1 MRITAEEMAV
11 VCDGVWSDAVV
22 GDGFTGVTQ
31 DTRKIREGMLYV
43 ALRGEQFDGHDFV
56 GEAFARGAVGA
67 LVERSFV
74 GGSGALLR
82 VEDPLVALQQLGAL
96 SRQKWSGRAVGVTGS
111 VGKTTV
117 KELSAAAVSTMGEVH
132 RTAGNYNNH
141 IGVPLTLLGL
151 EEVHALAV
159 VELGMSGP
167 GEIAPLAGWLTPEV
181 AILTDLGAAHRER
194 FDSMQGIVDEKA
206 ELLRALDGSGTAILS
221 RNERWFEYLCDQ
233 TDASV
238 LDVGLGVDASVRGDL
253 VAGELI
259 VEEVAYVLPQP
270 GEHMAGNVLRA
281 IGLGRSL
288 GLSHEQMVEGLRTY
302 RAAPMRWECVEREGI
317 CWVNDA
323 YNANPLSMRA
333 SLKTF
338 GEMQGVRRF
347 AVLGEMREL
356 GAVAKEEHLALADY
370 VKALRLDGWIA
381 VGDFAE
387 QMASRGGGICAESVG
402 EAAEILRAW
411 LSEGDTVLLKGS
423 RGLSLERVLDLY
435 YKD

>member
-1 MRITAEEMAV
+1 MMRITAEEMAA
-11 VCDGVWSDAVV
+11 VCAGVWSDAIRD
-22 GDGFTGVTQ
+22 DGFVGVTQ
-31 DTRKIREGMLYV
+31 DTRQLREGMLYV
-43 ALRGEQFDGHDFV
+43 ALRGERFDGHDFV
-56 GEAFARGAVGA
+56 DEAFARGAAGA
-67 LVERSFV
+67 LVARSFV
-74 GGSGALLR
+74 GKGGALLR
-82 VEDPLVALQQLGAL
+82 VENPLVALQQLGAL
-96 SRQKWSGRAVGVTGS
+96 NRQKWSGRAVGVTGS

-117 KELSAAAVSTMGEVH
+117 KELAAAAVRAGGEVH

-151 EEVHALAV
+151 KETHALAV

-167 GEIAPLAGWLTPEV
+167 GEIAALANWLAPEV

-194 FDSMQGIVDEKA
+194 FDSLQGIVDEKA
-206 ELLRALDGSGTAILS
+206 ALLRAMDSSGIAILS

-238 LDVGLGVDASVRGDL
+238 LDVGLGVDARVRGDL
-253 VAGELI
+253 VNGQLM
-259 VEEVAYVLPQP
+259 VEGVAYALPQP

-288 GLSHEQMVEGLRTY
+288 GLTHEQMVEGLRAF
-302 RAAPMRWECVEREGI
+302 RAAPMRWEQVKQAGI

-333 SLKTF
+333 ALKTF
-338 GEMQGVRRF
+338 GEVQGARRF

-387 QMASRGGGICAESVG
+387 QMASRGGGVCAESVE
-402 EAAEILRAW
+402 EAAEILRSW
-411 LSEGDTVLLKGS
+411 LSEGDAVLLKGS
-423 RGLSLERVLDLY
+423 RGLRLERVLDLY
-435 YKD
+435 